1 MAQCC
6 LFLVWV
12 LNLVCHLRVEHRLG
26 MSGVVVLEK
35 LFGPRGKKQQ
45 GAEEECIM
53 RSQVAFTAGQTL
65 LG

>member
-1 MAQCC
+1 
-6 LFLVWV
+6 V
-12 LNLVCHLRVEHRLG
+12 LPVFGVGVNLVCHLREEHRLG

-53 RSQVAFTAGQTL
+53 RS
-65 LG
+65 